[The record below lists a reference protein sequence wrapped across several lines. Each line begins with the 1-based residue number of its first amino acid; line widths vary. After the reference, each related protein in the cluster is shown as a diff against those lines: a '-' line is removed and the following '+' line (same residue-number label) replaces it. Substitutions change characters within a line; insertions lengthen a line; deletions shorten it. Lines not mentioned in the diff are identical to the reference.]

1 MALPSTDHMAKAGD
15 IIVGLDIGTTKVLA
29 VVGEV
34 GAEGVDVTGVG
45 ESKCG
50 GLRKGVV
57 ANIESTVASI
67 NEAIERASSMA
78 GVEIAT
84 VYAGIAGSHVQ
95 GMNSNGLV
103 TVSNHEVTA
112 DDVIRVLDQ
121 ARHIKLPL
129 DRQVIHV
136 LPQDFVVDQQEGVR
150 EPVGMSGMRLEARV
164 HLVTAATTAI
174 TNLTKCVQRCGLE
187 VAELVLQPLAS
198 AEAVLT
204 EDEKE
209 IGVALVDIGG
219 GTTDVVLYVDGSLVH
234 TTVIPLGG
242 QNLTNDIATGLR
254 TPLGEAERIKVRH
267 GCAMNS
273 MVDPSET
280 IEIPSVGGR
289 AGRSIP
295 RHVLAEI
302 IEPRMEEIFMLVK
315 HSITQ
320 SGYGELLGA
329 GVVLCGGATLLDG
342 CESLAEEVLA
352 LPVRRG
358 TPIGVGGMSEM
369 VKSPAHATAV
379 GLLKYGVH
387 RPSAV
392 PQTLNYGAVVA
403 GATGRVAAVKGET
416 SELAQPSDGA
426 DRGFGNKL
434 WNWMREVF

>member
-1 MALPSTDHMAKAGD
+1 MAKQGD

-34 GAEGVDVTGVG
+34 GAEGIDVTGVG
-45 ESKCG
+45 EAKCN

-57 ANIESTVASI
+57 VNIESTVAAI
-67 NEAIERASSMA
+67 NEAIERASAMA

-84 VYAGIAGSHVQ
+84 VYAGIAGAHVQ

-103 TVSNHEVTA
+103 TVSNHEVTS
-112 DDVIRVLDQ
+112 DDVVRVLEQ
-121 ARHIKLPL
+121 ARHVKLPL

-136 LPQDFVVDQQEGVR
+136 LPQDYVVDQQEGVR

-164 HLVTAATTAI
+164 HLVTAAATAL
-174 TNLTKCVQRCGLE
+174 TNITKCAQRCGLE
-187 VAELVLQPLAS
+187 IAELVLQPLAS

-204 EDEKE
+204 DDERE

-219 GTTDVVLYVDGSLVH
+219 GTTDVVLYVDGSVVH
-234 TTVIPLGG
+234 TSVIPLGG

-267 GCAMNS
+267 GSAMAS
-273 MVDPSET
+273 MVDPTES

-289 AGRSIP
+289 TARSMA
-295 RHVLAEI
+295 RHELVGI
-302 IEPRMEEIFMLVK
+302 IEPRMEEIFSLVK
-315 HSITQ
+315 QSIQQ

-342 CESLAEEVLA
+342 CEALAEEVLS

-358 TPIGVGGMSEM
+358 TPIGFGGMGEM

-387 RPSAV
+387 RPSVV
-392 PQTLNYGAVVA
+392 PQTLSVAA
-403 GATGRVAAVKGET
+403 GAGLDGKSVTARDAKSGKAEELEGSGANGE
-416 SELAQPSDGA
+416 SAGI
-426 DRGFGNKL
+426 GNRL
-434 WNWMREVF
+434 WSWMREVF

>member
-1 MALPSTDHMAKAGD
+1 MAKPGD

-34 GAEGVDVTGVG
+34 GAEGVDITGVG
-45 ESKCG
+45 EAKCS

-57 ANIESTVASI
+57 VNIESTVASI
-67 NEAIERASSMA
+67 LEAIERAGSMA

-95 GMNSNGLV
+95 GINSNGLV
-103 TVSNHEVTA
+103 TVGNHEVTA
-112 DDVIRVLDQ
+112 DDVLRVLDQ
-121 ARHIKLPL
+121 TRHIKLPL

-136 LPQDFVVDQQEGVR
+136 LPQDYVVDHQDGVR

-174 TNLTKCVQRCGLE
+174 TNLTKCAQRCGLE
-187 VAELVLQPLAS
+187 IAELVLQPLAS

-204 EDEKE
+204 EDERE

-219 GTTDVVLYVDGSLVH
+219 GTADVVLYVDGSLVH
-234 TTVIPLGG
+234 TSVIGLGG
-242 QNLTNDIATGLR
+242 QNLTSDIATVLR
-254 TPLGEAERIKVRH
+254 MPLSEAERAKVRH
-267 GCAMNS
+267 GCAMMS
-273 MVDPSET
+273 MVDHNET

-289 AGRSIP
+289 AGRSIS
-295 RHVLAEI
+295 RHELVRI
-302 IEPRMEEIFMLVK
+302 IEPRMEEIFELVK
-315 HSITQ
+315 QTIAQ

-342 CESLAEEVLA
+342 CEALAEEILD

-358 TPIGVGGMSEM
+358 GPMGVGGMSEM

-379 GLLKYGVH
+379 GLLKYGVN

-392 PQTLNYGAVVA
+392 PQTLTSAQVA
-403 GATGRVAAVKGET
+403 HAAAAAAAMGQSRGATVARDEEEGST
-416 SELAQPSDGA
+416 S
-426 DRGFGNKL
+426 DRGVGGKL
-434 WNWMREVF
+434 WSWFREVF